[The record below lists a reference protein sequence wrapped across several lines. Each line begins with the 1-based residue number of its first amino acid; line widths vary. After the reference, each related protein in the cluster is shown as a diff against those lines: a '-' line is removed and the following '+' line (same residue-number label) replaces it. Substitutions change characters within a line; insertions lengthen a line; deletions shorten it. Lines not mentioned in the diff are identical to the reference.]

1 MKPELQRI
9 ESTLSQ
15 LAQDDKSSSTAVAS
29 PTDSTDSNSRDSAK
43 GKEPSF
49 SISVTPFPAQ
59 KQQSKTPTLP
69 KLKSASFSEHRHSAN
84 PALAMNLL
92 KEIEEIVSGWQNQ
105 LHTIVRQIQDIYMDG
120 PIVEGWLE
128 SHARQPEADHPGVRR
143 AEVDRLMDYV
153 TQPWHQSDTDT
164 NVTCESP
171 RAGYRLCGLDADGQF
186 WVRICPADQVP
197 SVSLAIARYQK
208 LRQLLSRKNDLE
220 TRLSQLAETLAV
232 LHAHLGND

>member
-15 LAQDDKSSSTAVAS
+15 LAQDDSTPSTAVAS
-29 PTDSTDSNSRDSAK
+29 PMDSPESNSSDSAK

-59 KQQSKTPTLP
+59 KQQGKTPSLP

-128 SHARQPEADHPGVRR
+128 SHARQPEADQGVRR
-143 AEVDRLMDYV
+143 AEVDHLMDYV
-153 TQPWHQSDTDT
+153 TQPWHQPEGDET
-164 NVTCESP
+164 VTCESP

-186 WVRICPADQVP
+186 WVRTCPADQVP

-208 LRQLLSRKNDLE
+208 LRQLLSRKSDLE

-232 LHAHLGND
+232 LHAHLGKN